1 MMARTNGSCH
11 TNVDSPLCEDAVASA
26 WLQTPNAHLVH
37 QGRSDYPPLLS
48 HVNAAADTLYV
59 KGNKSLLTQPM
70 VAIVGSRNAS
80 RQGCRDAMIMA
91 ETLSKA
97 GFTIVSGLAQ
107 GIDTAAHHGALR
119 GSGSTVAIMGTGIDR
134 IYPARNHSL
143 AQEIFRN
150 GALVSEFQLGLGPQ
164 RWHFPKRN
172 RTIAGCCMGCVVI
185 EASLES
191 GSLITAQW
199 ALEFGREVFALPGS
213 IHSPLSRGPH
223 RLIREGAL
231 LVESAQEILT
241 VLSNQQAFPC
251 PEKTPDATHCPPIQF
266 PANTFPSEPKDSPCA
281 RDEELLIL
289 EILSAGPLSI
299 DQISTLSGLTA
310 AQVSIM
316 LTSLELRDAVGIVPG
331 GAFQRL
337 VS

>member
-1 MMARTNGSCH
+1 
-11 TNVDSPLCEDAVASA
+11 
-26 WLQTPNAHLVH
+26 
-37 QGRSDYPPLLS
+37 
-48 HVNAAADTLYV
+48 
-59 KGNKSLLTQPM
+59 
-70 VAIVGSRNAS
+70 
-80 RQGCRDAMIMA
+80 MIMA
-91 ETLSKA
+91 ETLSNA

-107 GIDTAAHHGALR
+107 GIDTAAHQGALR
-119 GSGSTVAIMGTGIDR
+119 GIGSTVAIMGTGIDR
-134 IYPARNHSL
+134 IYPARNHPL
-143 AQEIFRN
+143 AQEIFRK
-150 GALVSEFQLGLGPQ
+150 GALVSEFPLGLGPQ

-199 ALEFGREVFALPGS
+199 ALEFGREVFAIPGS

-231 LVESAQEILT
+231 LVESAQEILA
-241 VLSNQQAFPC
+241 VLTNQQAFPC
-251 PEKTPDATHCPPIQF
+251 PVNTPHATHCSPIRFSANPPQ
-266 PANTFPSEPKDSPCA
+266 SEQKESPCPL
-281 RDEELLIL
+281 DEELLIL
-289 EILSAGPLSI
+289 EILTTGPLSI
-299 DQISTLSGLTA
+299 DQISTLSGLTT

-316 LTSLELRDAVGIVPG
+316 LTSLELRDLVGTLPG